1 MAGLTP
7 NFNDTD
13 IGRFFDR
20 FQKDAEKKF
29 IEVLSYAGEHGVKR
43 ARISGK
49 YNNITG
55 NLRSSIGYAIIK
67 SGSVIHED
75 YQVAQA
81 GTEGEKGVIE
91 SKKLIA
97 LVSSRF
103 NKGIILVLVAGM
115 DYALAVESI
124 EGKDVIA
131 GAVTYTDKFLRD
143 TLKEVLKNG

>member
-7 NFNDTD
+7 KFDDGD
-13 IGRFFDR
+13 IGRFYDR

-29 IEVLSYAGEHGVKR
+29 IEVFVYAGELGVKR

-49 YNNITG
+49 YNDITG
-55 NLRSSIGYAIIK
+55 NLRSSIGYAVIRAGEVEIEAYEK
-67 SGSVIHED
+67 ASGVSD
-75 YQVAQA
+75 
-81 GTEGEKGVIE
+81 GEKGIDQSYRLIHTLA
-91 SKKLIA
+91 SK
-97 LVSSRF
+97 F
-103 NKGIILVLVAGM
+103 NKGIILILVAGM

-143 TLKEVLKNG
+143 TIKEVLKNG